1 MQRNILHQKGI
12 KLTLLSGV
20 LGAFSCITQ
29 IIHDFTWAN
38 NGVVHRVWKSQKKS
52 HSTLRAIELCLHF
65 EWTKVHSKCQKWS
78 ILASFWKPEACGQ
91 TMLPDRSVLIGQKL
105 VENAE
110 NAKIQMCHIF
120 CNWNWGWFGRNR
132 RLITN
137 DERSD
142 GKKID
147 KKSFV
152 IMFVRLREIVKNL
165 AVKNSVRSR
174 SAVVS
179 CSSKT
184 KNLRKIPKFDVF
196 SLKESSK
203 LLQEESS
210 ISS

>member
-1 MQRNILHQKGI
+1 MF
-12 KLTLLSGV
+12 
-20 LGAFSCITQ
+20 AF
-29 IIHDFTWAN
+29 W
-38 NGVVHRVWKSQKKS
+38 VVKSS
-52 HSTLRAIELCLHF
+52 LE
-65 EWTKVHSKCQKWS
+65 CQKMVN
-78 ILASFWKPEACGQ
+78 LASFWKPQACGQ
-91 TMLPDRSVLIGQKL
+91 TVLPGRSVLIGQKL
-105 VENAE
+105 VENA
-110 NAKIQMCHIF
+110 KIQMRHIF

-142 GKKID
+142 AKKID

-196 SLKESSK
+196 SLKENSK

>member
-1 MQRNILHQKGI
+1 MLILGCPVKNRNLTNLRGKG
-12 KLTLLSGV
+12 TV
-20 LGAFSCITQ
+20 FE
-29 IIHDFTWAN
+29 N
-38 NGVVHRVWKSQKKS
+38 HRKSVIQPS
-52 HSTLRAIELCLHF
+52 ERRELRLHF
-65 EWTKVHSKCQKWS
+65 AWTKVNKKCQKWS

-142 GKKID
+142 AKKID

-184 KNLRKIPKFDVF
+184 KIFAKFQNSTFSVWRKTQNYYK
-196 SLKESSK
+196 KK
-203 LLQEESS
+203 AQ
-210 ISS
+210 